1 MFTIRYQDYFL
12 LLGCMFFFI
21 ACNNKKQKEQMYTD
35 SEVASL
41 QLDSTEFMQPDAC
54 HVVEI
59 DLNPY
64 LEHKEFDLS
73 DSDKQILKNLKADDN
88 PVLIMFQMKE

>member
-1 MFTIRYQDYFL
+1 MIL
-12 LLGCMFFFI
+12 V
-21 ACNNKKQKEQMYTD
+21 ACGNKNQQIESYTA
-35 SEVASL
+35 SEIASL

-88 PVLIMFQMKE
+88 PVLIMFKMKE

>member
-1 MFTIRYQDYFL
+1 MIL
-12 LLGCMFFFI
+12 LLI
-21 ACNNKKQKEQMYTD
+21 SILILVACGNKNQQIESYTA
-35 SEVASL
+35 SEIASL

-88 PVLIMFQMKE
+88 PVLIMFKMKE

>member
-1 MFTIRYQDYFL
+1 MIL
-12 LLGCMFFFI
+12 LLI
-21 ACNNKKQKEQMYTD
+21 SILILVACGNKNQQIESYTA
-35 SEVASL
+35 SEIASL